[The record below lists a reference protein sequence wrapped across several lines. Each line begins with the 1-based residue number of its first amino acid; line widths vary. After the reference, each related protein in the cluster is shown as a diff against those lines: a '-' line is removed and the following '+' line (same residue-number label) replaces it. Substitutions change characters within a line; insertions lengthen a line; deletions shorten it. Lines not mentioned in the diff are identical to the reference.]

1 MLNIYLSGPLFSRA
15 EIAWGARVKAFLE
28 DRLEEVRVF
37 WPHEIAPCSAGL
49 QEIFQANLKALN
61 EADLMVAMLDGS
73 QVDDGTAWEVG
84 YAYARSLPAW
94 GLRTDFR
101 SAGDT
106 AQSLVNCM
114 IECSCQTVFRDVEA
128 ALAAL
133 AERARLDSQG

>member
-28 DRLEEVRVF
+28 DRLEKVRVF
-37 WPHEIAPCSAGL
+37 WPHEIVPCSAGM

-84 YAYARSLPAW
+84 FFFSQEKKVL
-94 GLRTDFR
+94 GLRTDLR
-101 SAGDT
+101 RAGEMEG
-106 AQSLVNCM
+106 ARVNLM
-114 IECSCQTVFRDVEA
+114 IECSCHSISESLEELLDRMQ
-128 ALAAL
+128 
-133 AERARLDSQG
+133 RLIY